1 MRTGDE
7 KRGEVVRQGHW
18 NMRERERDS
27 WVEEVSMI
35 TKGNGRSQR
44 RVVIE

>member
-18 NMRERERDS
+18 NMREREREIAGLRKS
-27 WVEEVSMI
+27 A
-35 TKGNGRSQR
+35 
-44 RVVIE
+44 